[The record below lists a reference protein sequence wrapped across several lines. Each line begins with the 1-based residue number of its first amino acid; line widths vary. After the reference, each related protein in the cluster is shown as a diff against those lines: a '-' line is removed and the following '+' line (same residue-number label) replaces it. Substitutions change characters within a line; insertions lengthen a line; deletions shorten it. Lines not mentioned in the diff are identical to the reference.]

1 MSVDEVTFSELQLQG
16 KATVERLRRSPA
28 QSLLVRRRD
37 AEDLVLTTA
46 ARAELAHTAASVT
59 TRMFVALMQRDPRA
73 RELVTDVLP
82 EVFPWVTFLS
92 RDEVQ
97 EFVVELVA
105 TLRAADSLDNP
116 APVVQVINAWRHT
129 AEALADP
136 ELAAILAADTDGDH
150 GAVPAP
156 GTA

>member
-1 MSVDEVTFSELQLQG
+1 MTVDEVTFSELQLQG

-46 ARAELAHTAASVT
+46 ARADLEHTAASVT
-59 TRMFVALMQRDPRA
+59 ARMFVALMQRDPRA

-82 EVFPWVTFLS
+82 EVFPWVAFLS

-105 TLRAADSLDNP
+105 TLRAAESLDNP
-116 APVVQVINAWRHT
+116 APVVQVIDAWRHT

-136 ELAAILAADTDGDH
+136 ELAAILAADTGDDH

-156 GTA
+156 GAA